1 MFPVVTT
8 DEIRS
13 SQPRIEGTR
22 ITVLDIK
29 RRVIDEDDDPHVV
42 AGEYDISLAELFNAL
57 TYYYEHRE
65 KFENVERE
73 VSALRRDGERQTREI
88 LERVKRGDDESAEQ
102 ADRRWKFL
110 QTRTYPR
117 STSLRFEA
125 MATRLSTAGI
135 STHSGQKRP
144 TMNCYLRR
152 NEWTGNSFDRLP
164 FDPASTEPL
173 WLSTI

>member
-1 MFPVVTT
+1 MSPVVTT

-13 SQPRIEGTR
+13 GQPRIEGTR

-29 RRVIDEDDDPHVV
+29 RRVIDEDEDPHVV

-73 VSALRRDGERQTREI
+73 MSALRRDGERQTREI

-102 ADRRWKFL
+102 AD
-110 QTRTYPR
+110 
-117 STSLRFEA
+117 
-125 MATRLSTAGI
+125 
-135 STHSGQKRP
+135 
-144 TMNCYLRR
+144 
-152 NEWTGNSFDRLP
+152 
-164 FDPASTEPL
+164 
-173 WLSTI
+173 